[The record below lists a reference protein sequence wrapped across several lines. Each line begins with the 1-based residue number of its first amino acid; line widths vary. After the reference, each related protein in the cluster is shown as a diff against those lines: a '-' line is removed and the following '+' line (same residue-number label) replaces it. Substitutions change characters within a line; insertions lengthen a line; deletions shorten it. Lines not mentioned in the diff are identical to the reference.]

1 MSKSSFLLAATL
13 GCLLTAPVWAAEDTD
28 ALSDELRAVLRQH
41 DEAMNQHDLK
51 TVMGLYVDAPNIA
64 MMGTGPGEFWKG
76 SEAVENA
83 YQAFFGGFKAGSMSH
98 ECPDR
103 AAGKHGDVAWFAAS
117 CDMTDATPDG
127 EPREYGLNVS
137 AVLLNTADGWRFQ
150 TLHFSNVADEM
161 PPPEDDMEE
170 IEEIEED
177 ASESADSPETE

>member
-13 GCLLTAPVWAAEDTD
+13 GCLLTAPVWAAEEADT
-28 ALSDELRAVLRQH
+28 LSDDLRAVLRQH
-41 DEAMNQHDLK
+41 DEAMNKHDLK
-51 TVMGLYVDAPNIA
+51 AVMALYVDAPNIA

-76 SEAVENA
+76 REAVENA
-83 YQAFFGGFKAGSMSH
+83 YQVFFEDFKAGSMSY

-137 AVLLNTADGWRFQ
+137 AVLLNTTEGWRFQ
-150 TLHFSNVADEM
+150 TLHFSNVTGEM
-161 PPPEDDMEE
+161 LPPEDDMEE
-170 IEEIEED
+170 D
-177 ASESADSPETE
+177 TSESVDSSETE